1 MQSVSIT
8 NNVVSSNPAQA
19 IKFVTD
25 LRQVGV
31 FLRGTQISSTKKTDR
46 HYLTEILLKVALN
59 TTTLTL
65 TQG

>member
-8 NNVVSSNPAQA
+8 NNVVNSNPAQA
-19 IKFVTD
+19 IKFVTN
-25 LRQVGV
+25 LPQVGV